1 MLYHAFPD
9 LRWLKTQAENRFASG
24 KTWNGEQLPT
34 QGWPTVLL
42 NVKSGSVF
50 RDNIPGPL
58 SLFSNISGESYVRV
72 DGRTSVV
79 NDDYFFIT
87 NNTQRYT
94 LEIKTAETF
103 NVHFG
108 QNWLHN
114 IVDNRE
120 VEFFNKLYPKDD
132 VVRYLQAQLKLPA
145 KTNFEREELLTQ
157 LVVHLLRVNNGEKI
171 KLENLSTAKLATREE
186 ILRRLH
192 LATDFI
198 YGYYSSD
205 LSLDDLSKVAMLS
218 KFHFLR
224 AFKQAFGVAPHKF
237 LNNVRMEKAKDLLK
251 SDLEIAAIGKMVG
264 INDSSSFSRLFK
276 NEIGVYPS
284 IFRSQD
290 TGVRIQE
297 SGVRIQE
304 SGVRQNLNPPDS

>member
-9 LRWLKTQAENRFASG
+9 LRWLKNQAENRFANG
-24 KTWNGEQLPT
+24 KTWNGEAMPRG
-34 QGWPTVLL
+34 GWPTVLL

-58 SLFSNISGESYVRV
+58 SLFSNISGESHVRV
-72 DGRTSVV
+72 NGRTSTV
-79 NDDYFFIT
+79 NDDYFFIS

-94 LEIKTAETF
+94 LEIKSAETF
-103 NVHFG
+103 NIHFG
-108 QNWLHN
+108 ESWLKN
-114 IVDNRE
+114 VIDIE

-132 VVRYLQAQLKLPA
+132 VVRYLQAQLKLPN

-198 YGYYSSD
+198 YAYYSTD
-205 LSLDDLSKVAMLS
+205 LSLDDLSRVAMLS
-218 KFHFLR
+218 KFHFIR
-224 AFKQAFGVAPHKF
+224 AFKQVFGVAPHKF
-237 LNNVRMEKAKDLLK
+237 LNTVRMRKAKDLLR
-251 SDLEIAAIGKMVG
+251 SDLEIATIGRLVG
-264 INDSSSFSRLFK
+264 INDPSSFSRLFK
-276 NEIGVYPS
+276 NEIGVYPTA
-284 IFRSQD
+284 FRNFCHPS
-290 TGVRIQE
+290 R
-297 SGVRIQE
+297 
-304 SGVRQNLNPPDS
+304 